1 MPASSDFLKSNHA
14 STLPKRNIKLS
25 TGHKTCFKMHELF
38 LQSYF
43 YGYRLKQEEWK
54 AIKSIHRM
62 NGLSATYHIQ

>member
-14 STLPKRNIKLS
+14 STLPKRSIKLS

-43 YGYRLKQEEWK
+43 YGYCLKQEEWK
-54 AIKSIHRM
+54 AIKSRHRM
-62 NGLSATYHIQ
+62 DGLSATYHI